1 MICKLFPQKG
11 DLTMHKAKDIAILNM
26 KVPRDVREQ
35 LLQWAA
41 DNVSSMNAEL
51 IRSVRDR
58 MARQQRERAEAR

>member
-1 MICKLFPQKG
+1 
-11 DLTMHKAKDIAILNM
+11 MHKAKDIAILNM

>member
-1 MICKLFPQKG
+1 
-11 DLTMHKAKDIAILNM
+11 MHKSKDVAILNM

-35 LLQWAA
+35 LLAWAQ

-58 MARQQRERAEAR
+58 MARERREREEAVR